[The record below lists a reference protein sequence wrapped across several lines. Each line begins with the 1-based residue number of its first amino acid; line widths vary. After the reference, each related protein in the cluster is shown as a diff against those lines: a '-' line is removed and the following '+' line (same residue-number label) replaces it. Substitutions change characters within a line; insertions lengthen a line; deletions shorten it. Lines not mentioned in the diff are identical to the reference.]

1 MYPQQY
7 ATQAP
12 VKPKKRRQI
21 TFILML
27 LAGLFL
33 LAGVVAWIV
42 LATKSSSDTGK
53 VPLDMALVLE
63 PEDAAPIPQKVE
75 SMLGVTVPYNARE
88 LVAFGFSGET
98 TYSANELDEKRPYS
112 VIRVRPVETSRA
124 AHSEV
129 TLASPELRVTST
141 SDGNYWRQFEEKESD
156 GKSSSKV
163 EKLIKATTDQR
174 TKDVTVSASDSQK
187 KVINGIEYNKVVYTH
202 KDERFGV
209 TSTRREDCYFA
220 VQNDRPYIAC
230 INNIRASNFSAV
242 AQLEQV
248 IDGISYQKPEVNGL
262 AVVDSDAEKAALI
275 DNRLDDEVV
284 AEKPIEEETKKDE
297 SKPRSK
303 PREKKVPTYIENTR
317 DFYAFAQNVPA
328 TVRTGMIYCADIR
341 LTLPTGS
348 PGPQLTGAC
357 VDKAGTGFFV
367 TKEGLLATAATSI
380 DVTPRE
386 AIRAYLTNAP
396 DDSQTRS
403 RLERVLEYLFQA
415 RVLMQTDVDAILA
428 GVAER
433 DQDVVEKVYMLAD
446 LIEPQHIALTKE
458 EYAYAVQT
466 ANKPIVVNEK
476 GNGALEF
483 AFSDSILK
491 ADLVGKKY
499 SNDKMQNQIAAGE
512 TIDDDIA
519 LLKVSKEGGFPI
531 VRLAPSANVT
541 KGGTVGII
549 GMPMYAIG
557 SLVSGQFRAT
567 PLLRQG
573 KADQVFNGAS
583 GQRLLVVTTPSHA
596 GFTGAPAIDMGGQ
609 VVGYATY
616 NTANCPGGTCMGST
630 VIRDIAEIKTLARDR
645 NQSIR
650 SVSTSSDAWSAAL
663 QELIRGNYKQA
674 INLFNEASRQYPQ
687 NYLATP
693 FAKYAE
699 SQLGKPTDTSL
710 IHTGVLVSQVI
721 VIVSAISLVLLL
733 IIRLAMRLF
742 GRPRAVSQYGVS
754 AGENYVDSQAWSQSP
769 GRNLSP
775 SQPQSQL
782 YSPASSVTQ
791 PIPQAAQQYPQ
802 PPQYTG
808 GQAPTSG
815 QVQMP
820 PAQQPPQQSAMDYYT
835 SLSRATPVSS
845 VNNQPVAP
853 QPYQQSS
860 GYPQQNDPNQP
871 GQTPPSGQ

>member
-12 VKPKKRRQI
+12 IKPKKRKQI
-21 TFILML
+21 TFILMII
-27 LAGLFL
+27 
-33 LAGVVAWIV
+33 AGVGLLIGAIAWIV
-42 LATKSSSDTGK
+42 LAMRSSSDTGK
-53 VPLDMALVLE
+53 TPMQMASVLE
-63 PEDAAPIPQKVE
+63 PDGAAPIPQKVE
-75 SMLGVTVPYNARE
+75 SMLGVTVAYNARE
-88 LVAFGFSGET
+88 LAAFGFSGET
-98 TYSANELDEKRPYS
+98 TYSADELDEKRPYS

-129 TLASPELRVTST
+129 TLTSPELRVTST
-141 SDGNYWRQFEEKESD
+141 SDANYWRQFEEKETD
-156 GKSSSKV
+156 AKSSSKV

-174 TKDVTVSASDSQK
+174 TKNTSVSASDSEK
-187 KVINGIEYNKVVYTH
+187 KVINKVEYSKVTYTH

-209 TSTRREDCYFA
+209 TSTRREECYFT

-230 INNIRASNFSAV
+230 INNIRASNFSVV

-248 IDGISYQKPEVNGL
+248 VDAITYQKPEVNGL

-275 DNRLDDEVV
+275 DNRLDEVV
-284 AEKPIEEETKKDE
+284 TEKPKEEETAKEETKSPKKP
-297 SKPRSK
+297 K
-303 PREKKVPTYIENTR
+303 EKKTPAYIENTR

-367 TKEGLLATAATSI
+367 TTEGLLATAATSI

-433 DQDVVEKVYMLAD
+433 DQDVIEKVYMLAD
-446 LIEPQHIALTKE
+446 LIAPQHIALTKE
-458 EYAYAVQT
+458 EYSYAVQT
-466 ANKPIVVNEK
+466 SNKPIIVNKK

-512 TIDDDIA
+512 TVDDDVA
-519 LLKVSKEGGFPI
+519 LLKVSKGGNYPI
-531 VRLAPSANVT
+531 VHLAPSSNVA

-549 GMPMYAIG
+549 GMPMYAVG
-557 SLVSGQFRAT
+557 SLLSGQFRAT

-583 GQRLLVVTTPSHA
+583 GQRLLVVTTSSHA
-596 GFTGAPAIDMGGQ
+596 GFTGAPAIDANGQ

-616 NTANCPGGTCMGST
+616 NTANCPGGACMGST

-645 NQSIR
+645 NQSVR
-650 SVSTSSDAWSAAL
+650 SVSVSSDAWSTAL
-663 QELIRGNYKQA
+663 RELIRGNYSQS
-674 INLFNEASRQYPQ
+674 IDFFNEALQQYPQ
-687 NYLATP
+687 NYLAKP
-693 FAKYAE
+693 FAEYAK

-710 IHTGVLVSQVI
+710 INTGILASQI
-721 VIVSAISLVLLL
+721 TVIVSAISLVILL
-733 IIRLAMRLF
+733 IIRLAKRLF
-742 GRPRAVSQYGVS
+742 SRPQAVSQYGVAAGGQYVDPKSWGQQQGQSYTPTSVAASPTSPVYTQS
-754 AGENYVDSQAWSQSP
+754 AG
-769 GRNLSP
+769 
-775 SQPQSQL
+775 
-782 YSPASSVTQ
+782 
-791 PIPQAAQQYPQ
+791 QQYR
-802 PPQYTG
+802 G
-808 GQAPTSG
+808 GQASVVSPTP
-815 QVQMP
+815 QMP
-820 PAQQPPQQSAMDYYT
+820 PVQQPPQQSARDYYA
-835 SLSRATPVSS
+835 SLSQAAPTSP
-845 VNNQPVAP
+845 VNNQPVLP
-853 QPYQQSS
+853 QPYQQPPS
-860 GYPQQNDPNQP
+860 YTQQGNPNQP
-871 GQTPPSGQ
+871 DQNPPAGQ